1 MPFTFAHPSAILPLK
16 NKSFNLSGL
25 ILGSMAPDFIY
36 FILFNPSSNIGHTF
50 LGFVLFNL
58 PICFLLNYIFY
69 KYIQELFIVSMPTF
83 ISTRYIYLVQNK
95 NQLSNRK
102 DILRFIYS
110 CLIGMLTHIFWD
122 AFTHKTGF
130 FVNQIPFLKH
140 SILIFDVSIPIFKIL
155 QHGSSFIGFI
165 FIFIYIFNR
174 RDKNINKYTLKINK
188 TSIYLSILLIFI
200 LILIMFITIFI
211 KVDIFIGVG
220 RLVITSINSLLISY
234 LIVGFIFKKKLE
246 Q

>member
-16 NKSFNLSGL
+16 SKSFNLSGL

-36 FILFNPSSNIGHTF
+36 FILFNPSSNIGHTL
-50 LGFVLFNL
+50 LGLVLFNL

-83 ISTRYIYLVQNK
+83 ISRRYIYLIQNK

-110 CLIGMLTHIFWD
+110 CLIGMFTHIFWD

-140 SILIFDVSIPIFKIL
+140 NILISSINIPIFKIL

-165 FIFIYIFNR
+165 LIFIFIFNR
-174 RDKNINKYTLKINK
+174 RDIKKSKYILKVKKVN
-188 TSIYLSILLIFI
+188 IYLSILSIFVLDMI
-200 LILIMFITIFI
+200 IFITIFLQTNA
-211 KVDIFIGVG
+211 FIGIG
-220 RLVITSINSLLISY
+220 RLIITSINSLLISY
-234 LIVGFIFKKKLE
+234 LITGFIFSNKLE
-246 Q
+246 